1 MSKLGNV
8 RVRKNSGAVVGSR
21 RMINLIEGANITLTV
36 ADDSPGDE
44 VDVTIAA
51 AAAGGTVDVSKNSGA
66 IISTQPELNFIEGA
80 NITLTIADDP
90 GNSEC
95 DITIASAA
103 SGQAWVD
110 QFFPVMTPD
119 SHKEL
124 YAALLLPDNEDTT
137 VYQTFMIPDDITT
150 ITTAHIKII
159 AEGTGNLRWQCDTAM
174 SACGEDF
181 ETHTDTIGATTT
193 AVTTDEHECI
203 DITAAL
209 TAATGGDLV
218 GIQFIRT
225 ASNADD
231 TVDAD
236 AFYLGILIQGSI

>member
-8 RVRKNSGAVVGSR
+8 NIRKNTGAPIGSR
-21 RMINLIEGANITLTV
+21 NRLNLIEGGGVALTV
-36 ADDSPGDE
+36 LDDDAGDE

-51 AAAGGTVDVSKNSGA
+51 TSY
-66 IISTQPELNFIEGA
+66 
-80 NITLTIADDP
+80 
-90 GNSEC
+90 
-95 DITIASAA
+95 
-103 SGQAWVD
+103 WVD

-119 SHKEL
+119 AHKGA
-124 YAALLLPDNEDTT
+124 YAALLLPDDEDTT
-137 VYQTFMIPDDITT
+137 VYQTFMIPDDIAT

-181 ETHTDTIGATTT
+181 ETHTDSIGATTT

-203 DITAAL
+203 DISDAL
-209 TAATGGDLV
+209 TDATGGDLV

-225 ASNADD
+225 ASNAGD